1 MRGDENVDIF
11 RAHLTRMQNSIC
23 LITRSKLI
31 SLQESIPL
39 GCRVCPY
46 PAPPA
51 PNMDRMTDACENI
64 TFPQLCW
71 LAVTYE
77 TVFIQQANV
86 YLLIWYFVRIKGKG
100 NRMECRILQ
109 SSDELIR

>member
-46 PAPPA
+46 PARPA

-77 TVFIQQANV
+77 TDMNVIFIYPASKQLFTYMVFC
-86 YLLIWYFVRIKGKG
+86 L
-100 NRMECRILQ
+100 
-109 SSDELIR
+109 D